1 MGDREKEYC
10 VSRIKPMVDEIRL
23 EAIEKKLDKLIVTVE
38 HRLTSVE
45 TAQSILRW
53 VLAPLI
59 ALFGILLG
67 WIWKGT

>member
-1 MGDREKEYC
+1 MAD
-10 VSRIKPMVDEIRL
+10 DERL
-23 EAIEKKLDKLIVTVE
+23 GAIEKKLDKLIVAVE
-38 HRLTSVE
+38 HRLTKVE

-53 VLAPLI
+53 VLAPVI